1 MLLPKNVKIVVL
13 YWAGCFVS
21 SPFLFG
27 QQGPM
32 REPSRPGPV
41 IERRIEV
48 RRGSQRGPGRFRSR
62 RPAAQRPGGIWRAL
76 QRPEVQ
82 KEVGLTE
89 EQKNR
94 LQEIRLNSAKALIEQ
109 HAALQ
114 VQRLE
119 LDHLMRAKNPDRAAV
134 NQKMQEIGRI
144 RMQLSQSA
152 MNAML
157 DARSVL
163 SDEQRTQLRELE
175 RARRA
180 PERRATGERKPAK
193 KKKGT
198 RKERGRP

>member
-1 MLLPKNVKIVVL
+1 MSVV
-13 YWAGCFVS
+13 
-21 SPFLFG
+21 
-27 QQGPM
+27 
-32 REPSRPGPV
+32 
-41 IERRIEV
+41 
-48 RRGSQRGPGRFRSR
+48 
-62 RPAAQRPGGIWRAL
+62 AQL
-76 QRPEVQ
+76 Q
-82 KEVGLTE
+82 
-89 EQKNR
+89 NR
-94 LQEIRLNSAKALIEQ
+94 LQEIRLNSTKALIEQ

-134 NQKMQEIGRI
+134 NQKMQEIGWI

-157 DARSVL
+157 DARGVL
-163 SDEQRTQLRELE
+163 SDEQQTKLRELE

-180 PERRATGERKPAK
+180 PQRRATGERKPAK